1 MTIER
6 IFPILAVILIGS
18 AAFCVWR
25 GQSDTAFVLGVLGAC
40 AFFLGIR
47 FQIKSR
53 LNDQAIDDADERGD
67 EDADDS

>member
-1 MTIER
+1 MKIER
-6 IFPILAVILIGS
+6 IFPILAVILIGF
-18 AAFCVWR
+18 AAFYFWR

-53 LNDQAIDDADERGD
+53 LKDRTIDQADAPAD
-67 EDADDS
+67 EDANES